1 LKHGKFA
8 DGTLSLERAH
18 ELAPESVQIRTQLA
32 FSKMRSGK
40 LPEALKELAAIRQ
53 DDPSF
58 LLAGILQAF
67 GYASKQDGVT
77 PLKIVEELI
86 EQQPDLPVLYNV
98 RGYLHDIFEHSEK
111 AVADFET
118 ALVKDPKFH
127 LANFNLARLAIKSN
141 NTQEAR
147 NRLQRILDQ
156 IPNQP
161 QALLALAALLQREGK
176 EIDALKLWEQ
186 ARENNPTAVE
196 PRVHLARYYRSQ
208 NNATAA
214 LSMAQEAYDLAP
226 YSPAAQFEYAVS
238 KMSVGKPEESVPVI
252 KALVERFPNSEK
264 AMELL
269 AQAYNQTGDAEALEA
284 TLGDIMQRF
293 PETVIARVALAR
305 IHLKNKDFDAA
316 KKLASELV
324 QSEQGQADGYAL
336 LGEFFAKRDT
346 GGWLR
351 TKRRMR
357 RHPRHN
363 RY

>member
-1 LKHGKFA
+1 
-8 DGTLSLERAH
+8 
-18 ELAPESVQIRTQLA
+18 
-32 FSKMRSGK
+32 
-40 LPEALKELAAIRQ
+40 
-53 DDPSF
+53 
-58 LLAGILQAF
+58 
-67 GYASKQDGVT
+67 
-77 PLKIVEELI
+77 
-86 EQQPDLPVLYNV
+86 
-98 RGYLHDIFEHSEK
+98 
-111 AVADFET
+111 
-118 ALVKDPKFH
+118 
-127 LANFNLARLAIKSN
+127 
-141 NTQEAR
+141 
-147 NRLQRILDQ
+147 
-156 IPNQP
+156 
-161 QALLALAALLQREGK
+161 
-176 EIDALKLWEQ
+176 
-186 ARENNPTAVE
+186 
-196 PRVHLARYYRSQ
+196 
-208 NNATAA
+208 
-214 LSMAQEAYDLAP
+214 
-226 YSPAAQFEYAVS
+226 
-238 KMSVGKPEESVPVI
+238 MSVGKPEESVPVI

-305 IHLKNKDFDAA
+305 IHLKNKNFDAA